1 MPPNLLRQLLE
12 CRNTAGR
19 CRHVPLIQL
28 DLGKRHI
35 SHVKDCADSLLELI
49 SPEQVWPGTLNQL
62 QLVLLSFCE
71 ILRILAQCIL
81 RVLDAACLLFHV
93 IQDLLMHQGELGFR
107 HGCAGLV
114 DAHNGEQVVLA
125 FAGAALLRHG
135 DELFASGL
143 VLLLGDNWDLGMSQ
157 ILQLLLELS
166 NVQDQFLFTLAGTS
180 FPRHCIKF
188 FSGPGQFI
196 VYDLCLLAELRI
208 CVEELLLQFGCLSAA
223 SLLALLLV
231 ASSAPFTHSVTW
243 KGSMQ
248 TDGILEIVRCARG
261 DPSGTIP
268 GDELH
273 CELLLLCERL
283 AELSE
288 DLEPV
293 PLMEPYDLI
302 SVHVVDDSDVL
313 VPP

>member
-1 MPPNLLRQLLE
+1 
-12 CRNTAGR
+12 
-19 CRHVPLIQL
+19 
-28 DLGKRHI
+28 
-35 SHVKDCADSLLELI
+35 
-49 SPEQVWPGTLNQL
+49 
-62 QLVLLSFCE
+62 
-71 ILRILAQCIL
+71 
-81 RVLDAACLLFHV
+81 
-93 IQDLLMHQGELGFR
+93 MHQGELGFR

-135 DELFASGL
+135 SELFASGL
-143 VLLLGDNWDLGMSQ
+143 VLLLGDNWNLGMSQ

-208 CVEELLLQFGCLSAA
+208 CVEELLLQFGCLSSRITPGLASRRIECSIHPLRDVEGINAA
-223 SLLALLLV
+223 
-231 ASSAPFTHSVTW
+231 
-243 KGSMQ
+243 
-248 TDGILEIVRCARG
+248 DGILEIVRCARG

-273 CELLLLCERL
+273 CELLLLCEQL

-288 DLEPV
+288 DLEPM